1 MAKKQNTDLQSAPPE
16 TIIPRHLYPEYDDL
30 GLICSSH
37 CDIFSNC
44 SHCLDSVTVGM
55 ITHKRNQRLLN
66 KLNSEVQVGERLK
79 AEVKLLKRELE
90 DILSSN
96 KTGKIDN
103 KSDIHQ
109 VLLDKKLPKNFLDIF
124 ESAERSL
131 SYMIKL
137 DTIQKHMDCKR
148 CGEKMFLQ
156 GRGGFGFNYYCERCR
171 VKVDYKVGTFW
182 EKCIL
187 EPNQILWLML
197 LWVVKA
203 RDIEI
208 SHLMEISVGYVNSI
222 TSRIR
227 KIVARDYLNTLPV
240 FNGVVEINIR
250 NFVKRK
256 IEIGKSKAKERW
268 VIIIVERDRTLVY
281 MEALVEKTHAS
292 VLKIIQ
298 KRCDVGTVILT
309 EKHAVYGNLENYGYP
324 HYSIEKNRGFTYL
337 QGTKLNISKAYGQ
350 WAWIKHAIKRYNR
363 TSSYL
368 NDYLLEFMWR
378 NTMKH
383 KLQQGEIIRGL
394 FNTSFVLVS
403 KCKSEEIVIPRTGD
417 EDPDEIYLSD

>member
-1 MAKKQNTDLQSAPPE
+1 
-16 TIIPRHLYPEYDDL
+16 
-30 GLICSSH
+30 
-37 CDIFSNC
+37 
-44 SHCLDSVTVGM
+44 V
-55 ITHKRNQRLLN
+55 
-66 KLNSEVQVGERLK
+66 
-79 AEVKLLKRELE
+79 
-90 DILSSN
+90 
-96 KTGKIDN
+96 
-103 KSDIHQ
+103 HQ
-109 VLLDKKLPKNFLDIF
+109 LLLDKKLPKNFLDIF
-124 ESAERSL
+124 ESAEKSL

-137 DTIQKHMDCKR
+137 GTIQKDMECKR
-148 CGEKMFLQ
+148 CCEKMLLQ

-171 VKVDYKVGTFW
+171 VKLDYKVGTFW

-208 SHLMEISVGYVNSI
+208 SHLMEISVGYVSSL

-227 KIVARDYLNTLPV
+227 KIVSREYLNSLPM
-240 FNGVVEINIR
+240 FTGIVEVNIR

-268 VIIIVERDRTLVY
+268 VMILVERERTLVY
-281 MEALVEKTHAS
+281 MEALSEKS
-292 VLKIIQ
+292 FSSILKIIQ
-298 KRCDVGTVILT
+298 KRCEVGTVILT
-309 EKHAVYGNLENYGYP
+309 EKLAVFGNLENYGYP
-324 HYSIEKNRGFTYL
+324 HYTIEKNKGFAYL

-368 NDYLLEFMWR
+368 NDYLLEFIWR
-378 NTMKH
+378 NSMKH
-383 KLQQGEIIRGL
+383 RLQQGEIIRGL

-403 KCKSEEIVIPRTGD
+403 KCKSEEIQISKNNEDVD
-417 EDPDEIYLSD
+417 EVYLSD